1 MSDELASITP
11 SASSSS
17 TDPFNVAI
25 MSLLTKMN
33 DRLLSM
39 DNRLISMD
47 DLFLTMDQCMYPLET
62 NVAQIKLNVQNTL
75 HNILPEDLRDQ
86 VPRHLFLLFLVFLLN
101 SCYYGFLDSFLFDIV
116 DNFLEGLV
124 YSILPFVL
132 L

>member
-47 DLFLTMDQCMYPLET
+47 DLYLTMDQCM
-62 NVAQIKLNVQNTL
+62 
-75 HNILPEDLRDQ
+75 
-86 VPRHLFLLFLVFLLN
+86 
-101 SCYYGFLDSFLFDIV
+101 
-116 DNFLEGLV
+116 
-124 YSILPFVL
+124 
-132 L
+132 